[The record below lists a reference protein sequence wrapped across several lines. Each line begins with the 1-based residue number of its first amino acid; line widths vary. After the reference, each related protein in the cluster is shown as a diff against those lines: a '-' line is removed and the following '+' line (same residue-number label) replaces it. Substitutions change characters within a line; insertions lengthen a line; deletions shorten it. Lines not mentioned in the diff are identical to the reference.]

1 MADEQL
7 NQAKMQKNKMP
18 VNKSNKLV
26 NTPVKENKKEEL
38 KKEELKHEHSHDEH
52 DHSHEHKHETPKTES
67 EKKETED
74 KPLEK
79 VSKTE
84 EPKKEVKK
92 VEKKVV
98 KTEAIINGKRL
109 PISLKDS
116 IAIGNFIKN
125 KSIEDAIA
133 DLQMVLKKKKA
144 VPIKGEFPHRKGK
157 GMMSGKFPINASSH
171 FITLLKSLSSNCTNN
186 GMDLDKTRIVS
197 VIPNKAPQQLHRFG
211 STKFKRTHVTIISK
225 QMNLLEKGSPKRQMN
240 NIKIGGK
247 K

>member
-7 NQAKMQKNKMP
+7 NQVKISKQKPIKNIIKKE
-18 VNKSNKLV
+18 NLASA
-26 NTPVKENKKEEL
+26 PVKKEEKKEEIKDVKEEIKEEL
-38 KKEELKHEHSHDEH
+38 KKS
-52 DHSHEHKHETPKTES
+52 
-67 EKKETED
+67 
-74 KPLEK
+74 
-79 VSKTE
+79 E

-98 KTEAIINGKRL
+98 RTEAIINGKRL

-125 KSIEDAIA
+125 KKIEDAIS
-133 DLQMVLKKKKA
+133 DLELVLKKKKA
-144 VPIKGEFPHRKGK
+144 IPFRGELPHRKGK
-157 GMMSGKFPINASSH
+157 RMMSGKYPINASSH
-171 FITLLKSLSSNCTNN
+171 FIKLLKSLSANSSNNS
-186 GMDLDKTRIVS
+186 MDLDKTRIIS

-225 QMNLLEKGSPKRQMN
+225 QMNQE
-240 NIKIGGK
+240 GK

>member
-7 NQAKMQKNKMP
+7 NQVKISKQKPIKNIIKKE
-18 VNKSNKLV
+18 NLASA
-26 NTPVKENKKEEL
+26 PVKKEEKKEEIKDVKEEIKEEL
-38 KKEELKHEHSHDEH
+38 KKS
-52 DHSHEHKHETPKTES
+52 
-67 EKKETED
+67 
-74 KPLEK
+74 
-79 VSKTE
+79 E

-98 KTEAIINGKRL
+98 RTEAIINGKRL

-125 KSIEDAIA
+125 KKIEDAIY
-133 DLQMVLKKKKA
+133 DLELVLKKKKA
-144 VPIKGEFPHRKGK
+144 IPFRGELPHRKGK
-157 GMMSGKFPINASSH
+157 RMMSGKYPINASSH
-171 FITLLKSLSSNCTNN
+171 FIKLLKSLSANSSNNS
-186 GMDLDKTRIVS
+186 MDLDKTRIIS

-225 QMNLLEKGSPKRQMN
+225 QMNTLEKGSQK
-240 NIKIGGK
+240 GK

>member
-7 NQAKMQKNKMP
+7 NQVKISKQKPIKNIIK
-18 VNKSNKLV
+18 
-26 NTPVKENKKEEL
+26 KENLASAPVKKEE
-38 KKEELKHEHSHDEH
+38 KKEEIKDVKEEIK
-52 DHSHEHKHETPKTES
+52 EEV
-67 EKKETED
+67 KK
-74 KPLEK
+74 
-79 VSKTE
+79 SE

-125 KSIEDAIA
+125 KKIEDAIS
-133 DLQMVLKKKKA
+133 DLELVLKKKKA
-144 VPIKGEFPHRKGK
+144 IPFRGELPHRKGK
-157 GMMSGKFPINASSH
+157 RMMSGKYPINASSH
-171 FITLLKSLSSNCTNN
+171 FIKLLKSLSANSSNNS
-186 GMDLDKTRIVS
+186 MDLDRTIITS
-197 VIPNKAPQQLHRFG
+197 IIPNKAPQQLHRFG

-225 QMNLLEKGSPKRQMN
+225 QMNTLEKGSQK
-240 NIKIGGK
+240 GK